1 MLKNPFLNAI
11 YSAVYIALI
20 VQIMGGVTST
30 KSLESTLF
38 IPMIMLSLFVLSA
51 AIMAVLFFYEPAR
64 MYLAGKRQ
72 EAVIFFSKT
81 LAAFAAIVAVFL
93 VALFLLKQ

>member
-1 MLKNPFLNAI
+1 MLKNPFLNSIFA
-11 YSAVYIALI
+11 AVYIVL
-20 VQIMGGVTST
+20 VVFIMDTFSRTSAPQQ
-30 KSLESTLF
+30 TLF
-38 IPMIMLSLFVLSA
+38 VPMIILSLFVLSA

-93 VALFLLKQ
+93 AVLFSLK